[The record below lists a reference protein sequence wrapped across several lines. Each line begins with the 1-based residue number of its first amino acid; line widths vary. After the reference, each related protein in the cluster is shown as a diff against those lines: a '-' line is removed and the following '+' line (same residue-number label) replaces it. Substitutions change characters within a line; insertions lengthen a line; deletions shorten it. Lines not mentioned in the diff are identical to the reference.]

1 MRLFARPEGDAVTVA
16 EIAEAAGMTS
26 AAVYYHFASKDDILL
41 EGLRTVGEDLVS
53 RARRLAE
60 QIGSEGTGIG
70 DVLVG
75 VLLWC
80 EERRADATV
89 WFVATPGVSLTVE
102 QLRRELHGELI
113 AVLSRAARAAR
124 PGLPAAEAAVVA
136 TGLLSLIETAATSWL
151 AEDAT
156 LTVLG
161 RDGFLTEVSRLAE
174 RIGGV

>member
-1 MRLFARPEGDAVTVA
+1 MSLFARPGGDAVTVA

-53 RARRLAE
+53 CARRLAE
-60 QIGSEGTGIG
+60 QVGAPGPGIG
-70 DVLVG
+70 AVPVG

-89 WFVATPGVSLTVE
+89 WFVATPGVSLSVE

-113 AVLSRAARAAR
+113 AVLARASRAAR
-124 PGLPAAEAAVVA
+124 PGLGAAEAAVVA
-136 TGLLSLIETAATSWL
+136 TGLLSLVETAAPSWL
-151 AEDAT
+151 AEDET
-156 LTVLG
+156 RTVLG
-161 RDGFLTEVSRLAE
+161 RDGFLDEVSRLAE
-174 RIGGV
+174 RICGV